1 MFETIAKDTRAIGVG
16 DADLDLFENQYPIT
30 RGVTYNSYIISSE
43 GVNAVIDTSDVRR
56 GELWLRNVADAAEG
70 KEIDYLIVQHMEP
83 DHSAMIDEFCR
94 RYPQA
99 RIVASAQALKILGQF
114 FPSLPLEGRT
124 IAVKEG
130 DTLEVGTHCLSFIG
144 APMVHWPE
152 VTVTYDNTTGVLF
165 SADGFGTFGCSGSF
179 ADFWPGEARRYY
191 TNIVGKYGPNV
202 ARLLKKASALPSI
215 SVIASLH
222 GPVVSGDNIAEALRL
237 YDLWSSYTPEIPDGV
252 LVAYASIYGNTAK
265 VALETARRLQE
276 GGFEVATIDL
286 CRQDVS
292 HAVAEAFRM
301 GTIVAASSTYDATMF
316 PAMHDFLHHLQL
328 KNLCGR
334 NFALIE
340 NGSWAPAAAK
350 AMADMVAAMK
360 NCPVLPEKLTVRS
373 SAASVTEDDYNRF
386 MTNFA
391 KE

>member
-1 MFETIAKDTRAIGVG
+1 M
-16 DADLDLFENQYPIT
+16 
-30 RGVTYNSYIISSE
+30 
-43 GVNAVIDTSDVRR
+43 
-56 GELWLRNVADAAEG
+56 
-70 KEIDYLIVQHMEP
+70 
-83 DHSAMIDEFCR
+83 
-94 RYPQA
+94 
-99 RIVASAQALKILGQF
+99 
-114 FPSLPLEGRT
+114 
-124 IAVKEG
+124 
-130 DTLEVGTHCLSFIG
+130 
-144 APMVHWPE
+144 
-152 VTVTYDNTTGVLF
+152 
-165 SADGFGTFGCSGSF
+165 
-179 ADFWPGEARRYY
+179 
-191 TNIVGKYGPNV
+191 
-202 ARLLKKASALPSI
+202 ARLLKMAAALPSI
-215 SVIASLH
+215 SVIASLR

-276 GGFEVATIDL
+276 RGFEVATIDL

-350 AMADMVAAMK
+350 AMADMVATMK
-360 NCPVLPEKLTVRS
+360 DCPVLPEKLTVRS
-373 SAASVTEDDYNRF
+373 SAASVTEADYNRF